1 MLRARQPLHYID
13 CGIIRLPEV
22 QTLENG
28 NAEVRMVDQSESD
41 LPDPSVTDLGDCIKA
56 GVDLRQV
63 SSKVLGTQSVT
74 IDTTPAPASD
84 DKETTTKKGE

>member
-1 MLRARQPLHYID
+1 MLRARQSLHYID
-13 CGIIRLPEV
+13 CGVIRLPEV

-28 NAEVRMVDQSESD
+28 NAEVRMVDQSKSS

-63 SSKVLGTQSVT
+63 PSKILGTQSVT
-74 IDTTPAPASD
+74 IDTTPAPAPED
-84 DKETTTKKGE
+84 NEIPNKGE